1 MNDKFC
7 FDTTTLAYAYDE
19 SYPKEREIC
28 KNLVGKVF
36 NGELAGVVTNQI
48 LGELFNVLTS
58 KIEKPV
64 DAERAEIIVK
74 SLIESV
80 QWEKINYTYETVE
93 KAINTLKTSKS
104 HFWDTVIAETMKEN
118 GIVKIYTEN
127 EKDFK
132 KIPGIKVINPI
143 KENSKKLENE
153 END

>member
-19 SYPKEREIC
+19 SYPKERGIC
-28 KNLVGKVF
+28 KNLVDKVF

-74 SLIESV
+74 SLIESA

-132 KIPGIKVINPI
+132 KIPGIVVINPL
-143 KENSKKLENE
+143 KK
-153 END
+153 

>member
-19 SYPKEREIC
+19 SYPKEREVC
-28 KNLVGKVF
+28 KNLVDKVF
-36 NGELAGVVTNQI
+36 KGELAGVVTNQI

-64 DAERAEIIVK
+64 DTERANIIVK

-104 HFWDTVIAETMKEN
+104 YFWDTVIAETMKEN
-118 GIVKIYTEN
+118 SIDTIYTEN

-143 KENSKKLENE
+143 KK
-153 END
+153 